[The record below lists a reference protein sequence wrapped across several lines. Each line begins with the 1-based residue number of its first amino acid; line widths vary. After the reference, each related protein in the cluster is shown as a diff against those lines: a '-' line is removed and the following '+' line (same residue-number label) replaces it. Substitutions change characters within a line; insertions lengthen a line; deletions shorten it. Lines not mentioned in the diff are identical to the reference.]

1 MKRRAAWATG
11 YASIVTEVGGQA
23 LHTHQVQI
31 MGGRLTTI
39 AEGASGAP
47 VINSATVPLP
57 SGSLA
62 QAFQRGVIG
71 KPGGAY
77 NIVRN
82 SCFRHC
88 ADVLRAGGVE
98 GVPADSRQLVP
109 WLFGDGIRF

>member
-1 MKRRAAWATG
+1 VKRRAAWATG

-62 QAFQRGVIG
+62 LLSH
-71 KPGGAY
+71 GGTPEA
-77 NIVRN
+77 
-82 SCFRHC
+82 
-88 ADVLRAGGVE
+88 
-98 GVPADSRQLVP
+98 PAP
-109 WLFGDGIRF
+109 